1 MLAGMGSFVYLF
13 FILLILSVLGV
24 RWCVGFSL
32 VLASRGISSLLC
44 ADLLWRL
51 LLLPKQALGVWAS
64 IVVENGVSCP
74 LAWGI
79 LPDQRLNL
87 NPLHLAGGFLTTE
100 PPGKP
105 QDT

>member
-24 RWCVGFSL
+24 HWCVGFSL

-64 IVVENGVSCP
+64 VVE
-74 LAWGI
+74 A
-79 LPDQRLNL
+79 
-87 NPLHLAGGFLTTE
+87 
-100 PPGKP
+100 
-105 QDT
+105 